1 MLMSHSQRAVFE
13 YLQME
18 KGRAS
23 IGYSGRLREDAY
35 GRITEEQLIKLCNKR
50 CRNRRK
56 RHCGEVLCMH
66 QQKEGTQQVQE
77 GHDPEGRA

>member
-18 KGRAS
+18 KGHAS

-35 GRITEEQLIKLCNKR
+35 GRITEEQLILLTKNILHLK
-50 CRNRRK
+50 K
-56 RHCGEVLCMH
+56 EKIKEAVLLRFSELTESMF
-66 QQKEGTQQVQE
+66 QL
-77 GHDPEGRA
+77 